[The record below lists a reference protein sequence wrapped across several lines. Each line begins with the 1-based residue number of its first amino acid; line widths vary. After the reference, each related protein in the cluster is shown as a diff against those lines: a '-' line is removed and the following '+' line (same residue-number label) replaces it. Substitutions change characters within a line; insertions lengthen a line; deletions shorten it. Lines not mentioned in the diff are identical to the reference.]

1 MGFFTEFSQ
10 WLDAILASYI
20 AGNTARVAALL
31 EPAIVGLGTLYVAI
45 WGYLQLAGKVEE
57 PFVEGARR
65 LLTLA
70 LILGLC
76 LQLWLYNTVIV
87 DTFFTA
93 PAALAAGLIGA
104 FNSAGV
110 VDQVF
115 FDGSDV
121 ASQLLAKGGLFE
133 GAWSFSL
140 AGFAVYLIVGLT
152 AIYTMFLLSL
162 SKIALSILIALGP
175 LFIALLFFESTKRFM
190 GAWIAQLANYAFIT
204 ILTVLAAALMLQVV
218 TAAASQAMA
227 TGGLI
232 TIGNAAQVCVAAGLT
247 FLIMKQVPSIAAGLA
262 SGVALSSF
270 GAVSSAIAWGLG
282 RARGTGRQVGQFTR
296 GLVLD
301 RETTRS
307 DSLSRKAGFQVQRGV
322 RALVRRDNTIRPG
335 GRG

>member
-10 WLDAILASYI
+10 WLDAMLASYI
-20 AGNTARVAALL
+20 ADNTARIAGLL
-31 EPAIVGLGTLYVAI
+31 EPAIVSLGTLYVAV

-70 LILGLC
+70 LILGVC

-87 DTFFTA
+87 DTFFMA
-93 PAALAAGLIGA
+93 PNALAAGMIGA
-104 FNSAGV
+104 FNSAGI

-115 FDGSDV
+115 FDGSDA
-121 ASQLLAKGGLFE
+121 ASLLLQKGGVFE
-133 GAWSFSL
+133 GDFSFYI

-152 AIYTMFLLSL
+152 AIYTMFLLAL

-175 LFIALLFFESTKRFM
+175 LFVALLFFESTKRFM
-190 GAWIAQLANYAFIT
+190 GAWIAQLANYAFVT

-218 TAAASQAMA
+218 TAAATQAA
-227 TGGLI
+227 AAGGSI
-232 TIGNAAQVCVAAGLT
+232 TIGNAAQVCIAAGLT

-270 GAVSSAIAWGLG
+270 GAVSSAVAWGLG
-282 RARGTGRQVGQFTR
+282 RARSTGRGLGQFTR
-296 GLVLD
+296 GLTMD
-301 RETTRS
+301 RETTRW

-322 RALVRRDNTIRPG
+322 RALARRDNTIRTG
-335 GRG
+335 SRG

>member
-232 TIGNAAQVCVAAGLT
+232 TIGSGARVAKSDSSRVAWSWIGRPPGGIVSRARRGFRFSAACARSSGAITRSGQEGWDEEQDSWRSPQLVRDRPGRAAGRMQPPT
-247 FLIMKQVPSIAAGLA
+247 A
-262 SGVALSSF
+262 
-270 GAVSSAIAWGLG
+270 
-282 RARGTGRQVGQFTR
+282 
-296 GLVLD
+296 
-301 RETTRS
+301 
-307 DSLSRKAGFQVQRGV
+307 
-322 RALVRRDNTIRPG
+322 
-335 GRG
+335 